1 MFSKETLNFLR
12 DLLKLNTR
20 AKAKAFLIFVIY
32 FILINIVTYIVMTI
46 DKKLARKD
54 KKRIPENVLFT
65 LAILGGGLGAIY
77 SMKRHAHKTKKKSF
91 TIGMPIT
98 AALNVIALALEIIVV
113 YIY

>member
-1 MFSKETLNFLR
+1 MFSKEALNFLR
-12 DLLKLNTR
+12 DLLKLNSR

-54 KKRIPENVLFT
+54 KKRIPEN
-65 LAILGGGLGAIY
+65 GGLGAIL
-77 SMKRHAHKTKKKSF
+77 SMKRHAHKTQKKSF

-98 AALNVIALALEIIVV
+98 AALNVIALAFEILVV